1 MAGQSN
7 KSRFKD
13 LDMDFI
19 AHPVTGDVVQKSNKD
34 SIKQSVKNLIMMCSY
49 DKPFQPHINGRVRNL
64 LFEPDTPLTKIEM
77 RKFIFDIIRRHE
89 PRVKLLDVSILH
101 NTANSSYGITIKY
114 QIINSPQ
121 VENLSL
127 TMERLR

>member
-7 KSRFKD
+7 TSRYKD
-13 LDMDFI
+13 LDLDFL
-19 AHPVTGDVVQKSNKD
+19 AHPVTGDVVQKSNKE
-34 SIKQSVKNLIMMCSY
+34 SIKQSVKNLIMMNRF
-49 DKPFQPHINGRVRNL
+49 DKPFQPQLSGNIRNL

-77 RKFIFDIIRRHE
+77 RKSIFDVIKRHE
-89 PRVKLLDVSILH
+89 PRVRLIDVRILH
-101 NTANSSYGITIKY
+101 NVVQNSYGITIKY

-121 VENLSL
+121 VEDLTL